1 MFYIYRNN
9 IIKTGEVDACRAI
22 LDVWSNKND
31 ISNPIPIVNATDT
44 SQTTSLHK
52 ACANGHY
59 TTVQLLLGRNALH
72 LRNDSGNTPLHWASG
87 AGHANVV
94 RLLLDHYD
102 ALYFQ
107 QQEQQQKNTS
117 ATIDDS
123 NQVERLDVLQK
134 NNFGRSSLTE
144 GFTSKDTKTVE
155 HLLNH
160 DSAEEDKLIGGLD
173 KKELQDEDDVVE
185 TNNVITGEKKK
196 EEKKGIVH
204 EFDFKRGNID
214 EDIESDD
221 DKERPS
227 VLIRELVSIVVCVL
241 SPKCY
246 HTIHCYLS
254 LFFCLQSKQTTKYS
268 QYLMLTIHLVKL
280 PLRIRQ
286 VWVYGVPPLSCHD
299 G

>member
-1 MFYIYRNN
+1 MYDLYISKQYH
-9 IIKTGEVDACRAI
+9 KTGEVDACRAI

-59 TTVQLLLGRNALH
+59 TTVQLLLSRNALH

-87 AGHANVV
+87 AGHAHVV

-173 KKELQDEDDVVE
+173 KKELQDDDDVE
-185 TNNVITGEKKK
+185 ANNVATGETKKK
-196 EEKKGIVH
+196 EEEEKKGIVH
-204 EFDFKRGNID
+204 EFDFKRGSN
-214 EDIESDD
+214 EDIESDNE
-221 DKERPS
+221 KKRPS
-227 VLIRELVSIVVCVL
+227 VLIRELVSV
-241 SPKCY
+241 
-246 HTIHCYLS
+246 
-254 LFFCLQSKQTTKYS
+254 
-268 QYLMLTIHLVKL
+268 
-280 PLRIRQ
+280 
-286 VWVYGVPPLSCHD
+286 
-299 G
+299 